1 MKINGTPS
9 PEVLSAT
16 TKNVRETAATEAII
30 SPKSTQPDMP
40 APAAKRRDSVEI
52 SDAGRALASGGMSA
66 DRVSE
71 VRQRILSGAYNAAE
85 VVDTVARRILQRGD
99 I

>member
-9 PEVLSAT
+9 PELVSAT
-16 TKNVRETAATEAII
+16 TKNVREAAATEAN
-30 SPKSTQPDMP
+30 STSKSVKPETPVP
-40 APAAKRRDSVEI
+40 AKPRDSVEI
-52 SDAGRALASGGMSA
+52 SDAGRVLAGHEPLSV
-66 DRVSE
+66 DRVAD
-71 VRQRILSGAYNAAE
+71 VRQRILAGAYNATQ

>member
-16 TKNVRETAATEAII
+16 TKNVRESAPTEAIT
-30 SPKSTQPDMP
+30 SSKSATPETP
-40 APAAKRRDSVEI
+40 APTKRRDSVEI
-52 SDAGRALASGGMSA
+52 SDAGRAMANERLSA
-66 DRVSE
+66 ERVAE
-71 VRQRILSGAYNAAE
+71 VRQRILSGAYNATE